1 MTDYNIKYPVLYSA
15 ALLPEKRI
23 VPISA
28 SLTLSMKPLSTAN
41 LTVSR
46 DEGIQIHDW
55 IELFTPHGSAGIFR
69 VSQIEDT
76 FNENEISL
84 TLEHGLC
91 VLRDAIADI
100 AQTAKRY
107 TAVDVRA
114 TTTVSYTGTKA
125 QVTAACKAY
134 QDSKP
139 GYTPNWAITSED
151 NGTYF
156 EGTPANVLQ
165 QILTYQTIKVN
176 NVNLWQKGTV
186 TPTSSVKIEVDHD
199 NCLDVLDALMEEL
212 QGYML
217 TFDMSSIPWSV
228 NIVAKPNTVS
238 SEGRLSRN
246 LTNAQIS
253 YDDSELVT
261 RVYMD
266 GLTNGYMDADTV
278 GTYGIVGTYIK
289 DGDTLSSARK
299 QAICQRY
306 LDKHKH
312 PAVSINLD
320 AVELKQ
326 LTGDDLDAVEIGRK
340 YRVALPDYNTTLIE
354 QVVTLNYPEVYEQP
368 GVCKITLANDTQ
380 VLINQLSEMK
390 RRIGGGGSRRR
401 ENAQEE
407 DAEREKIRYDLQVS
421 QTNKY
426 FSILATE
433 EEWFDAAQDYLLT
446 HKTRYYQDARKF
458 QLLATAN
465 EYAALE
471 NGGVTLVGQSNS
483 RYTQTASQISTIVT
497 KTGVNSLGQN
507 ETLFSKISQSAS
519 QITSIVAKTGINNLA
534 SNQTLFSRIDQNA
547 TEISSKVSNGSVIS
561 AINQTAETIKIQASK
576 INLVGYVTASELDA
590 EKGRFDNLVSGE
602 TQATY
607 LSTYKLRVG
616 AGGFNF
622 NGTNYRGV
630 SVSMGSVVSFMV
642 FSSALSQQSIDH
654 SHKITASVNSSGVV
668 TITLDAARATNSS
681 DRTANFSIAATAF
694 YQNAVTAATNTG
706 YRNAANAVVFPNQ
719 DNAGSSMSITYPNT
733 AGNTSK
739 KNFFLVQG
747 SWDKGQKKIF
757 LRPNSTSGSNPDVAQ
772 LTVKLPTSGTWDVH
786 SDLVNPIGIT
796 VYANFTIC
804 GKKYST
810 TATI

>member
-46 DEGIQIHDW
+46 DEGVQIHDW

-76 FNENEISL
+76 FNENEVSL

-156 EGTPANVLQ
+156 EGTPENVLQ

-186 TPTSSVKIEVDHD
+186 TPTASVKIEVNHD
-199 NCLDVLDALMEEL
+199 NCLDLLDSLMEEL

-217 TFDMSSIPWSV
+217 TYDMSSIPWSV
-228 NIVAKPNTVS
+228 NIVAKPSTVS

-320 AVELKQ
+320 AVELRQ

-340 YRVALPDYNTTLIE
+340 YRVALPDYDTTLTE
-354 QVVTLNYPEVYEQP
+354 QVVTLNYPDVYGQP
-368 GVCKITLANDTQ
+368 GVCRITLANDTQ

-401 ENAQEE
+401 EDAQEE

-446 HKTRYYQDARKF
+446 HKTQFYQDARKF
-458 QLLATAN
+458 DLLATAN

-471 NGGVTLVGQSNS
+471 SGGVTLVGQSNS
-483 RYTQTASQISTIVT
+483 RYTQTASQISTLVQ
-497 KTGVNSLGQN
+497 KTGINSLGQS
-507 ETLFSKISQSAS
+507 ESLFSKISQSAS
-519 QITSIVAKTGINNLA
+519 QITSIVAKTGINNLG

-561 AINQTAETIKIQASK
+561 AINQTAETIKIQAGK
-576 INLVGYVTASELDA
+576 INLVGYVTATELDA
-590 EKGRFDNLVSGE
+590 EKARFDNLVSG
-602 TQATY
+602 TTTA
-607 LSTYKLRVG
+607 LKLRASSIQTGSIAMNDQIFTPTTATLASVTSFTVLSPQSSINLNH
-616 AGGFNF
+616 AH
-622 NGTNYRGV
+622 YISS
-630 SVSMGSVVSFMV
+630 SVS
-642 FSSALSQQSIDH
+642 SA
-654 SHKITASVNSSGVV
+654 GVV
-668 TITLDAARATNSS
+668 TITIGGAQTTSSSSRTTNFNIADTQYYQTGVSAAYNNGWKAASNAIVWASS
-681 DRTANFSIAATAF
+681 TSVDKT
-694 YQNAVTAATNTG
+694 
-706 YRNAANAVVFPNQ
+706 
-719 DNAGSSMSITYPNT
+719 SMAITYPNT
-733 AGNTSK
+733 SIGTSK
-739 KNFFLVQG
+739 MGYYLQVPTVWRN
-747 SWDKGQKKIF
+747 GQIVVTVRQQK
-757 LRPNSTSGSNPDVAQ
+757 STGAIIMQ
-772 LTVKLPTSGTWDVH
+772 KTVSLPTSGTWDVH
-786 SDLVNPIGIT
+786 TDIYQQIGVT

-810 TATI
+810 SVVI